1 MCVDVR
7 DEEELKKGDMGVRG
21 RVMWVRGRVVM
32 WVRESK
38 KGGGKAKEWMNGEWM
53 TGGRS
58 GSSVKLHKV
67 NK

>member
-21 RVMWVRGRVVM
+21 RVMWVR
-32 WVRESK
+32 ESK

-53 TGGRS
+53 AGGRS